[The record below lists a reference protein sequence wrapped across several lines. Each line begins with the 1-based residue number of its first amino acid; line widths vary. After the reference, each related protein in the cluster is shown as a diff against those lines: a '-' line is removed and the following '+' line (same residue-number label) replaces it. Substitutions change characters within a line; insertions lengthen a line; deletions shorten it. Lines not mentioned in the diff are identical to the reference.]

1 MCNSGVLVLIKES
14 TRRMDTNAIFIFI
27 LASCYPYLFFLL
39 FLVHCSFQLLIAI
52 EGFRPSSMKETGF
65 GFSDTTRPNALT
77 LANYPG
83 ICDLL
88 RAPCVR
94 YGKRDSGSGWPGE
107 IEIEK
112 KRRQRKSRRRKK
124 R

>member
-1 MCNSGVLVLIKES
+1 MCNSGVLVLKKVLEEWTQTI
-14 TRRMDTNAIFIFI
+14 IIFI

-39 FLVHCSFQLLIAI
+39 SLVHRSFQLLIAI

-94 YGKRDSGSGWPGE
+94 YGRRDSGSGWPGE

-112 KRRQRKSRRRKK
+112 KRRR
-124 R
+124 